1 MISDLIDPLGD
12 LDDGQVSVR
21 VGLAEGV
28 KPRDARELL
37 HKAVQLFHQLSV
49 VVVVCQ
55 LWLKQLRALWR

>member
-12 LDDGQVSVR
+12 LDDSQVPVL
-21 VGLAEGV
+21 VGLAKGV

-37 HKAVQLFHQLSV
+37 HEVVKFLHQLSV

-55 LWLKQLRALWR
+55 LWLKQLCALWR

>member
-1 MISDLIDPLGD
+1 MISDLINPLGY
-12 LDDGQVSVR
+12 LDDSQVPIL

-37 HKAVQLFHQLSV
+37 HEAVQFLHQLSV

-55 LWLKQLRALWR
+55 LWLKQLCALWR

>member
-12 LDDGQVSVR
+12 LDDGQVSVL

>member
-12 LDDGQVSVR
+12 LDDGQVPVL

>member
-12 LDDGQVSVR
+12 LDDSQVPVL

-28 KPRDARELL
+28 KPRDVRELL